1 MLFKLA
7 FRNVKRQMSDY
18 LIYFITVS
26 LTVSILFA
34 VNNLIFSDLM
44 EVLKEQYADFIQPI
58 LLCVSGI
65 LSIVIAFIL
74 SYVTSFLLRRRKKE
88 FGLYLIMGMTRKNIL
103 AIFMGETAV
112 TFLFSLGMGLLIGLA
127 VYQGLTAVFINFLE
141 MEYTLGGY
149 SVIAT
154 LITVAM
160 VGVMFLI
167 SSVASLSYLKF
178 ARLSSL
184 LHGDKTFEKTVKYPL
199 VWFCIAVVSLVALIV
214 SGSFIVDFIADPD
227 IDRIVK
233 VLSFVFLFCLSVV
246 MLPVGIAKS
255 VVPTLL
261 KLKKITARGTGTFT
275 LRQLSGRLNANS
287 VMVGVLTLLL
297 TFSFIGPNVFLT
309 MNSTSA
315 AEINQAYV
323 FDVMGRSGGSFSFE
337 EGLQRIA
344 KHAEIDQ
351 SCIYTLYKERTGYE
365 ESASGIFHPSDEIDE
380 NIKVLRNMSPFVK
393 ESDFKKMCNMA
404 GHTMPELNGGYLVVV
419 STWEDRSAYNYDSSF
434 SSEKIELNG
443 TVYSAVGKLTC
454 PYNMF
459 NDYISWT
466 VVPDEAATSEQLS
479 QSDSR
484 LVVTLKNNRFDA
496 RALYW
501 ELVTVY
507 ENGNRGSAYTIKEYE
522 RLDSLGQVALF
533 LLGDLFVSVVF
544 ILLTMAMLAL
554 KMLSMLT
561 EDRER
566 YRTLWRLGAD
576 EGMLRKTLFSQMFFF
591 YFLPFALPFAMCFP
605 LAVALKA
612 MVAESAVQI
621 STLVIFGQ
629 VAAFAGIILA
639 LYALYFTVTYLI
651 ARKEVQKTIRAVG

>member
-58 LLCVSGI
+58 LLCVSEI
-65 LSIVIAFIL
+65 LSVVIGFIL

-88 FGLYLIMGMTRKNIL
+88 FGLYLTMGMTRGDIL
-103 AIFMGETAV
+103 TVFAGETAV
-112 TFLFSLGMGLLIGLA
+112 TFLFSLGMGLLVGLA
-127 VYQGLTAVFINFLE
+127 VYQGLMAVFINFLE
-141 MEYTLGGY
+141 MEYTLSGY
-149 SVIAT
+149 SVTAI
-154 LITVAM
+154 LITVGT
-160 VGVMFLI
+160 VGVIFLI
-167 SSVASLSYLKF
+167 ASVASLSYLKF
-178 ARLSSL
+178 ARLSAL
-184 LHGDKTFEKTVKYPL
+184 LRGDKTFEKTVKFPIFWL
-199 VWFCIAVVSLVALIV
+199 CIAVVSLVVLIV
-214 SGSFIVDFIADPD
+214 SGSFIVAFLTSPD
-227 IDRIVK
+227 IDKIVK
-233 VLSFVFLFCLSVV
+233 VLTFVFLFCLSVV

-309 MNSTSA
+309 MNSTST
-315 AEINQAYV
+315 AEINQAYA

-365 ESASGIFHPSDEIDE
+365 ESASGISRPSDEIDE
-380 NIKVLRNMSPFVK
+380 NIKVLRSMSPFVK

-419 STWEDRSAYNYDSSF
+419 STGEDRSAYNYNPSF

-443 TVYSAVGKLTC
+443 TAYAAVGKLTC

-459 NDYISWT
+459 NYYISWT
-466 VVPDEAATSEQLS
+466 VVPDEAVTTEQLS
-479 QSDSR
+479 PSDSR

-501 ELVTVY
+501 ELATVY
-507 ENGNRGSAYTIKEYE
+507 GNNNRGSSYTIKEYE

-576 EGMLRKTLFSQMFFF
+576 EGTLRKTLFSQMFFF

-612 MVAESAVQI
+612 MVAEAAVQI

-629 VAAFAGIILA
+629 IAAFAGIILA